1 MKYLFA
7 IFITTT
13 TIKQRHT
20 TLKKLLFSLVIS
32 LLAVSEAF
40 AQNVQIDF
48 GPKSPLRKLYMAQM
62 AIDNLYVDT
71 VNINKVVEDGIRG
84 MLSQLD
90 PHSSYSTA
98 KETQELNEPL
108 QGNFDG
114 IGVQFNIVED
124 TLLIIQTVH
133 GGPSEKVGV
142 LAGDRIIAVNDTA
155 IAGVKMSRTDIMK
168 RLRGPKGTKV
178 DITVKRN
185 GEKNPLHFLI
195 TRDKIPVNSLD
206 AAYLIEPGVGYVRI
220 GNFGATT
227 YREVKEAVDSLKKAT
242 EDIYKKA
249 GNKAEKK
256 PFSLM
261 LDLQDN
267 GGGYLSA
274 AVELANEFLQKGDL
288 IVYTEG
294 RSVPRYEHRAQ
305 GNGTMKDGKL
315 VILVNE
321 YTASAAEIVS
331 GAMQDHDR
339 GIIVG
344 RRTFGK
350 GLVQRPIDMPDGS
363 MIRLTVAHYY
373 TPTGRCIQ
381 KPYKPGDKKDYDM
394 DFEQRLK
401 HGELTCRDSIH
412 FADSLKYETLHEHRT
427 VYGGGAIMP
436 DVFVPLDTLQYTKYH
451 RSLVAKSIVVT
462 QTLRYFDKSRKQLKK
477 FKTLSDFKENFIV
490 PKELTDAIVEE
501 GKKQKIEPKDED
513 EMKTTM
519 PYLSLQLK
527 ALIARDL
534 FDESAYFEVINPSN
548 HTYMEGL
555 KEILK

>member
-1 MKYLFA
+1 MKL
-7 IFITTT
+7 
-13 TIKQRHT
+13 
-20 TLKKLLFSLVIS
+20 
-32 LLAVSEAF
+32 
-40 AQNVQIDF
+40 DF
-48 GPKSPLRKLYMAQM
+48 GPDSPLRKLWMSQM
-62 AIDNLYVDT
+62 AIESLYVDS
-71 VNINKVVEDGIRG
+71 VDANKLVEDGIRG
-84 MLSQLD
+84 MLQSLD
-90 PHSSYSTA
+90 PHSSYTTA
-98 KETQELNEPL
+98 KETKELNEPL

-124 TLLIIQTVH
+124 TLIVIQTVH

-142 LAGDRIIAVNDTA
+142 IAGDRIIAVNDTA

-178 DITVKRN
+178 NLTIKRS
-185 GEKNPLHFLI
+185 GEKSPIHFVV
-195 TRDKIPVNSLD
+195 TRDKIPVKSLD
-206 AAYLIEPGVGYVRI
+206 AAYLIEPGIGYIRI

-227 YREVKEAVDSLKKAT
+227 YDEFMDALEKLRMQNASSPMQGDLSL
-242 EDIYKKA
+242 I
-249 GNKAEKK
+249 
-256 PFSLM
+256 

-274 AVELANEFLQKGDL
+274 AVELANEFLNAGEM

-294 RSVPRYEHRAQ
+294 RNVPRYEYKAH
-305 GNGTMKDGKL
+305 GNGKMQSGKL

-321 YTASAAEIVS
+321 FTASASEIVS
-331 GAMQDHDR
+331 GAVQDHDR

-350 GLVQRPIDMPDGS
+350 GLVQRPVDLPDGS

-381 KPYKPGDKKDYDM
+381 KPYKPGMKKDYDM

-412 FADSLKYETLHEHRT
+412 FADSLKYETLNQHRT

-462 QTLRYFDKSRKQLKK
+462 QTLKYFDKNRKQLARYNSMDM
-477 FKTLSDFKENFIV
+477 FKSQYVV
-490 PKELTDAIVEE
+490 PQELLDDIVEE
-501 GKKQKIEPKDED
+501 GRKQKVEPADDAER
-513 EMKTTM
+513 ERTM
-519 PYLSLQLK
+519 PYLSAQLK

-534 FDESAYFEVINPSN
+534 FDESAYFEIMNPYN
-548 HTYMEGL
+548 HTYTEGL
-555 KEILK
+555 KEIKK

>member
-1 MKYLFA
+1 
-7 IFITTT
+7 
-13 TIKQRHT
+13 
-20 TLKKLLFSLVIS
+20 
-32 LLAVSEAF
+32 
-40 AQNVQIDF
+40 
-48 GPKSPLRKLYMAQM
+48 M

>member
-1 MKYLFA
+1 
-7 IFITTT
+7 
-13 TIKQRHT
+13 
-20 TLKKLLFSLVIS
+20 
-32 LLAVSEAF
+32 
-40 AQNVQIDF
+40 
-48 GPKSPLRKLYMAQM
+48 M

-451 RSLVAKSIVVT
+451 RSLVAKSIIVT